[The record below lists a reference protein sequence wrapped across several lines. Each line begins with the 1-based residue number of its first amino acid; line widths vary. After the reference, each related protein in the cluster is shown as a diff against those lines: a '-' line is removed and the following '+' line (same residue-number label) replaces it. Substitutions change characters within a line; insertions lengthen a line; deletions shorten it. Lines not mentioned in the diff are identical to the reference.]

1 MPDDELLGPVEL
13 AVLEFPGG
21 QFKGEIVPALA
32 ELVDSGIV
40 RILDLVFV
48 TGKNDDGSVDA
59 VELAELSEDEA
70 AAFDDLDGEVNG
82 LLSDSDL
89 ELAAEVLAAGS
100 SAALIVW
107 ENTWAR
113 RLVTAIGNAGGRLVA
128 HDRLDA
134 ETVQAALA
142 ASAES

>member
-13 AVLEFPGG
+13 AVLEFPGS

-32 ELVDSGIV
+32 ELVSNDIV

-48 TGKNDDGSVDA
+48 TKNADGSVDA
-59 VELAELSEDEA
+59 IELSDLGDDEA

-89 ELAAEVLAAGS
+89 ELAAEVLDVGS

-113 RLVTAIGNAGGRLVA
+113 RLVSAIANAGGRLVA

-134 ETVQAALA
+134 ETVRELLVEPS
-142 ASAES
+142 SA